1 MVDSEYVYVP
11 VRPDL
16 RRLPKH
22 ISSRLKKN
30 LFTEIT
36 SKQLKQFLDGSEF
49 KKAEGTTRK
58 GLFKLSDN
66 GKILMLFWQLEPTHQ
81 ARKQLYKELVELD
94 LWEKLSGP
102 IRDQIK
108 HILCWA
114 YSSTDLVSALRCIR
128 LLDDDFVPLST
139 WYLHSHVHPEKIGN
153 DPTALTGH
161 SCYATNTREAFKFM
175 LNHGGVPKE
184 RDVEF
189 DCNEDHPADP
199 EPNITINS
207 YLTFDTLEEA
217 LAQLRKQPIGASLL
231 EFSEL
236 WNLKKDAIYYGPT
249 EADSYLL
256 GYHGVDIVDIQFYN
270 NEVVALCKFS
280 NGTHVGRDGYFR
292 VSLGTR
298 YMMIGCDEKSA
309 ETVRPTPTP
318 EPLLCNFIFPVIH
331 ETPKPEGEGEGEA
344 EKQELKRKRGE
355 PTHERKR
362 RCTPKRQNLRRRRPF
377 HDHGDKKKKQISG

>member
-1 MVDSEYVYVP
+1 MV
-11 VRPDL
+11 
-16 RRLPKH
+16 
-22 ISSRLKKN
+22 
-30 LFTEIT
+30 
-36 SKQLKQFLDGSEF
+36 G
-49 KKAEGTTRK
+49 
-58 GLFKLSDN
+58 
-66 GKILMLFWQLEPTHQ
+66 
-81 ARKQLYKELVELD
+81 
-94 LWEKLSGP
+94 
-102 IRDQIK
+102 
-108 HILCWA
+108 
-114 YSSTDLVSALRCIR
+114 
-128 LLDDDFVPLST
+128 
-139 WYLHSHVHPEKIGN
+139 
-153 DPTALTGH
+153 
-161 SCYATNTREAFKFM
+161 
-175 LNHGGVPKE
+175 
-184 RDVEF
+184 
-189 DCNEDHPADP
+189 
-199 EPNITINS
+199 
-207 YLTFDTLEEA
+207 LEEA

-318 EPLLCNFIFPVIH
+318 EPLLCNFIFP
-331 ETPKPEGEGEGEA
+331 
-344 EKQELKRKRGE
+344 ELKRKRGE